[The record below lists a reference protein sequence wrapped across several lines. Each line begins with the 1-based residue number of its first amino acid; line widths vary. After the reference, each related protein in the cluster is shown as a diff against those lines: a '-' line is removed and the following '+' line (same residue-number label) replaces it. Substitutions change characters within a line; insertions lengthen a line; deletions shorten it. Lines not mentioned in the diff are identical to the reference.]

1 MMTVTEPGS
10 IDIPLRGDLREYV
23 LYELDRIIGE
33 LDAPFTTGLIPRT
46 LVAHLRGVVDA
57 WPNVQ
62 QHIWKEPDGTIRT
75 LAQERAG
82 VYGFGEEQT

>member
-1 MMTVTEPGS
+1 MTVTEPGS
-10 IDIPLRGDLREYV
+10 IDIPLKDDLREFV

-62 QHIWKEPDGTIRT
+62 QNIWKEPDGTIRT
-75 LAQERAG
+75 IKQEDRRW
-82 VYGFGEEQT
+82 